1 MCRPSLYLGVTVHS
15 LSQPCF
21 LHRKKTSG
29 GSGCS
34 AVLYVTVQILR
45 IHRTFFFKHLSVQ
58 LKNQNNE
65 MSAPCALFVKWNF
78 DSSYQT
84 KIVFYSIY
92 RTKSRIKR
100 NVCCMGPNMGPYYES
115 NIPKLTLSAILDM
128 TKPNYILR
136 MKTRELFPE

>member
-1 MCRPSLYLGVTVHS
+1 
-15 LSQPCF
+15 
-21 LHRKKTSG
+21 
-29 GSGCS
+29 
-34 AVLYVTVQILR
+34 
-45 IHRTFFFKHLSVQ
+45 
-58 LKNQNNE
+58 

-78 DSSYQT
+78 YSSYQT

-100 NVCCMGPNMGPYYES
+100 KVCCMGPNMGPYYES